1 MFLLKWGRRSET
13 PDPAANAWS
22 SAAMDPIEVY
32 TADTRVSGWLTSGGQ
47 RLTDLLNQ
55 ATEVRIWRP
64 AARPLFAEADGA
76 SPAAAPDGE
85 WYNLAT
91 DDILV
96 AMPPDRVSHR
106 QVRVHRQLQLTRLE
120 IGPFQITGGLHVP
133 PGAPVEAYLMR
144 YQHRFVP
151 LTDATVAH
159 MGQVE
164 SEQSVDVA
172 IVNIRQVL
180 SIQAG

>member
-1 MFLLKWGRRSET
+1 MFLLKWGRRSA
-13 PDPAANAWS
+13 PDPAANAWP
-22 SAAMDPIEVY
+22 AAMEPIEVY
-32 TADTRVSGWLTSGGQ
+32 TADTRVSGWLASGGQ
-47 RLTDLLNQ
+47 RLTDLLNET
-55 ATEVRIWRP
+55 AEVRIWRP
-64 AARPLFAEADGA
+64 AARPFYAERDGA
-76 SPAAAPDGE
+76 PTKTGPDGE
-85 WYNLAT
+85 WYTLPT
-91 DDILV
+91 DEILV

-106 QVRVHRQLQLTRLE
+106 QVRVHRQLQPTKLE

-151 LTDATVAH
+151 LTGATVTH

-180 SIQAG
+180 SIQAA